1 MSVAVVPENTSCQPH
16 PEQDSLLVG
25 PSDHEETLSEMSGKR
40 ATTSSRQVD
49 RRGVLS
55 LGCLGLASLGLPG
68 GLHAA
73 APQPKSPRAKSV
85 LLLYMDGGPSHLD
98 MFDPKPGAPAE
109 IRGPVSSIAS
119 SVPGTLV
126 GEHLPNVARQMHH
139 LAQVRS
145 VRHQDLPHD
154 QAVYRVLTG
163 YRHDIQAGG
172 LKVQNTDRP
181 HMSCAFNR
189 AGVSAVAMPKTIQ
202 IPGPMRIDARIL
214 PGQNA
219 GVLGARWN
227 PFPVH
232 VTRDGDVVPPN
243 LARVESVTE
252 ARLGQRRE
260 LLGKL
265 RDRRQL
271 DNVVA
276 TTEFAALQEQAIR
289 ILQKPSIHDAFNLD
303 HEPAAL
309 RDSYG
314 RDRHGQSTLLAR
326 RLIEAGARFVTVY
339 WGKEIQDWA
348 GPFKPML
355 VNNPWD
361 THRNHFP
368 LIKDSLIPR
377 ADRTLAA
384 LLADMSDRGLLDDTL
399 VIWMGE
405 FGRSPRISK
414 IFATP
419 GREHWPHAFTIL
431 MAGAG
436 TRGGLVHGA
445 TDRYAEYVTDDPVS
459 PEDVTA
465 TIFDALGIDPHQSV
479 PSRNDQHQLSTGH
492 PITSLFS

>member
-1 MSVAVVPENTSCQPH
+1 MPNRRS
-16 PEQDSLLVG
+16 
-25 PSDHEETLSEMSGKR
+25 
-40 ATTSSRQVD
+40 TTSVEHFSR
-49 RRGVLS
+49 RSLLS
-55 LGCLGLASLGLPG
+55 LGCFGLTSLGLSDA
-68 GLHAA
+68 LRASIKQDVLA
-73 APQPKSPRAKSV
+73 RAKSV
-85 LLLYMDGGPSHLD
+85 LILYMDGGPSHLD
-98 MFDPKPGAPAE
+98 MFDVKPGAPAE
-109 IRGPVSSIAS
+109 IRGPVSSIES
-119 SVPGTLV
+119 SVPGISV
-126 GEHLPNVARQMHH
+126 GEYLPKVARQMHH
-139 LAQVRS
+139 VAQIRS
-145 VRHQDLPHD
+145 MQHEDLPHD

-163 YRHDIQAGG
+163 YRHNIQAGG
-172 LKVQNTDRP
+172 LKVQDTDLP

-189 AGVSAVAMPKTIQ
+189 SGASPAAMPKTIQ

-219 GVLGARWN
+219 GILGARWN

-232 VTRDGDVVPPN
+232 VTRAGEVVPTN
-243 LARVESVTE
+243 LARIESVTE
-252 ARLGQRRE
+252 TRLTKRRE
-260 LLGKL
+260 LLDRIGDSL
-265 RDRRQL
+265 RGDKPGG
-271 DNVVA
+271 
-276 TTEFAALQEQAIR
+276 TTEFTALQEQAIR
-289 ILQKPSIHDAFNLD
+289 ILQKPSIHEAFDLDRESTAMRDA
-303 HEPAAL
+303 
-309 RDSYG
+309 YG

-384 LLADMSDRGLLDDTL
+384 LLADMSDRGLLDETL
-399 VIWMGE
+399 VVWMGE

-436 TRGGLVHGA
+436 IKGGLVHGA
-445 TDRYAEYVTDDPVS
+445 TDRYAEFVTDDPVL
-459 PEDVTA
+459 PEDITA
-465 TIFDALGIDPHQSV
+465 TIFDSLGIDPHQSV
-479 PSRNDQHQLSTGH
+479 PARDKQHQLSTGR
-492 PITSLFS
+492 PLAELFS

>member
-1 MSVAVVPENTSCQPH
+1 MP
-16 PEQDSLLVG
+16 
-25 PSDHEETLSEMSGKR
+25 
-40 ATTSSRQVD
+40 D
-49 RRGVLS
+49 RRSSTSVHHLSRRSLLS
-55 LGCLGLASLGLPG
+55 LGCFGLPSF
-68 GLHAA
+68 GLTGALEA
-73 APQPKSPRAKSV
+73 SIKPNVLARAKSV
-85 LLLYMDGGPSHLD
+85 LILYMDGGPSHLD
-98 MFDPKPGAPAE
+98 MFDMKPGAPAE
-109 IRGPVSSIAS
+109 IRGPVSSIGS
-119 SVPGTLV
+119 SVPGISV
-126 GEHLPNVARQMHH
+126 GEYLPKVAQQMHH
-139 LAQVRS
+139 VAQVRS
-145 VRHQDLPHD
+145 MQHEDLPHD

-172 LKVQNTDRP
+172 LKVQNTDLP

-189 AGVSAVAMPKTIQ
+189 SGGTSVAMPKTIQ

-219 GVLGARWN
+219 GILGARWN

-232 VTRDGDVVPPN
+232 VTRAGEVVPPN
-243 LARVESVTE
+243 LARTESVTE
-252 ARLGQRRE
+252 SRLANRRE
-260 LLGKL
+260 LLGRL
-265 RDRRQL
+265 RDNRRGHEPG
-271 DNVVA
+271 V
-276 TTEFAALQEQAIR
+276 TTEFTALQEQAIR

-303 HEPAAL
+303 RESPAM
-309 RDSYG
+309 RDAYG

-384 LLADMSDRGLLDDTL
+384 LLADMSDRGLLDETL
-399 VIWMGE
+399 VVWMGE

-431 MAGAG
+431 LAGAG
-436 TRGGLVHGA
+436 IKGGLVHGA
-445 TDRYAEYVTDDPVS
+445 TDRYAEFVTRDPVA
-459 PEDVTA
+459 PEDITA
-465 TIFDALGIDPHQSV
+465 TIFDSLGIDPHQLV
-479 PSRNDQHQLSTGH
+479 PTRDKQHQLSTGR
-492 PITSLFS
+492 PLAKLFT

>member
-1 MSVAVVPENTSCQPH
+1 M
-16 PEQDSLLVG
+16 
-25 PSDHEETLSEMSGKR
+25 
-40 ATTSSRQVD
+40 
-49 RRGVLS
+49 
-55 LGCLGLASLGLPG
+55 
-68 GLHAA
+68 
-73 APQPKSPRAKSV
+73 
-85 LLLYMDGGPSHLD
+85 
-98 MFDPKPGAPAE
+98 
-109 IRGPVSSIAS
+109 
-119 SVPGTLV
+119 
-126 GEHLPNVARQMHH
+126 
-139 LAQVRS
+139 
-145 VRHQDLPHD
+145 
-154 QAVYRVLTG
+154 
-163 YRHDIQAGG
+163 
-172 LKVQNTDRP
+172 
-181 HMSCAFNR
+181 
-189 AGVSAVAMPKTIQ
+189 
-202 IPGPMRIDARIL
+202 
-214 PGQNA
+214 
-219 GVLGARWN
+219 
-227 PFPVH
+227 
-232 VTRDGDVVPPN
+232 
-243 LARVESVTE
+243 
-252 ARLGQRRE
+252 
-260 LLGKL
+260 
-265 RDRRQL
+265 

-309 RDSYG
+309 RDAYG

-384 LLADMSDRGLLDDTL
+384 LLADMSDRGLLEDTL

-405 FGRSPRISK
+405 FGRNPRISK

-436 TRGGLVHGA
+436 THGGLVHGA
-445 TDRYAEYVTDDPVS
+445 TDRYAEYVTDEPVS

-465 TIFDALGIDPHQSV
+465 TIFDALGIAPHQSV